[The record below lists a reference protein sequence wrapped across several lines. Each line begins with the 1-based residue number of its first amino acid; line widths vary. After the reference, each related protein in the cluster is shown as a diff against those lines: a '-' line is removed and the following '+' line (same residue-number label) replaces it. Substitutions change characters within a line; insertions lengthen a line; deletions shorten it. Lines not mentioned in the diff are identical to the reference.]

1 MHPDPAPGAPHL
13 GVRDLRADLAAHVRR
28 AEAGE
33 RVIVT
38 VDGRPAAQLAPI
50 SPGGTPDLDDLAAAG
65 LVRRPLR
72 SDRPGPPQD
81 LPLLPIDERTL
92 GRAIELGTL
101 YGLRTVDAVH
111 LAALDRLPRP
121 LGLATL
127 DARQIPAA
135 VSLDMEVVTPL
146 ER

>member
-13 GVRDLRADLAAHVRR
+13 GVRDLRADLAAHLRR

-50 SPGGTPDLDDLAAAG
+50 SPSGGKVVEIRCAAG

-81 LPLLPIDERTL
+81 LPLLPIDVSIDQVLADLRGEPPRRRG
-92 GRAIELGTL
+92 GR
-101 YGLRTVDAVH
+101 
-111 LAALDRLPRP
+111 
-121 LGLATL
+121 
-127 DARQIPAA
+127 
-135 VSLDMEVVTPL
+135 
-146 ER
+146 